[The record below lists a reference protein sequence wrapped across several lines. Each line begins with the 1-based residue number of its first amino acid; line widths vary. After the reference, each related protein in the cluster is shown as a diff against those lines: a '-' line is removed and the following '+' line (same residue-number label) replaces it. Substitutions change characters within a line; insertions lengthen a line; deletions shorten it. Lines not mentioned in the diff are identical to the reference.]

1 MRDLELRGAG
11 NILGSEQHGHIAVI
25 GYEYYCKLLEQAMRK
40 VKGEIVEETIETEIN
55 YNINAYLPD
64 DFIKNGDFKVEIY
77 KKIAA
82 IRDKEDAFS
91 IEEEIED
98 RFGTL
103 PASVYNLIDI
113 SYVKALA
120 RMIDILEISEKTNDI
135 VFVFKSQAS
144 ISKALLERLM
154 EVGGNRIAFDV
165 SGKPIVRLKFFK
177 RQLTR
182 EAKLADV
189 KGFLEKINVLN

>member
-1 MRDLELRGAG
+1 
-11 NILGSEQHGHIAVI
+11 
-25 GYEYYCKLLEQAMRK
+25 
-40 VKGEIVEETIETEIN
+40 
-55 YNINAYLPD
+55 
-64 DFIKNGDFKVEIY
+64 VEIY

-82 IRDKEDAFS
+82 IRDKEDAYA

-103 PASVYNLIDI
+103 PASVYNLINI

-120 RMIDILEISEKTNDI
+120 RMVDIIEMSERSNDI
-135 VFVFKSQAS
+135 MFKFKTQES

-165 SGKPIVRLKFFK
+165 SGKPIVRLKFFR

-189 KGFLEKINVLN
+189 KEFLEKINVLN